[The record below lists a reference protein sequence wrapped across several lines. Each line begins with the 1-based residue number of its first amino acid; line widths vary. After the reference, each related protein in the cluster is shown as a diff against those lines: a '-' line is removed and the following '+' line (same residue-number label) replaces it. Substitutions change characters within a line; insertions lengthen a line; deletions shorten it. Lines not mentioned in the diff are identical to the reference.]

1 MHPSPDQF
9 SIPNDLLQ
17 ALLASIIVL
26 MPLITRA
33 LVKCLELRIAV
44 LEAKIDRNTKL
55 TQRNADLIRSSISN
69 TPRQP
74 RPSRSTDPPP
84 SCEETT
90 EERQQ

>member
-1 MHPSPDQF
+1 MHPNQDYLP
-9 SIPNDLLQ
+9 IPNDLFQ
-17 ALLASIIVL
+17 ALLASVIVL

-55 TQRNADLIRSSISN
+55 TQRNADLIRSGIN
-69 TPRQP
+69 PAPRQP

-84 SCEETT
+84 SCEETK
-90 EERQQ
+90 EEREQ